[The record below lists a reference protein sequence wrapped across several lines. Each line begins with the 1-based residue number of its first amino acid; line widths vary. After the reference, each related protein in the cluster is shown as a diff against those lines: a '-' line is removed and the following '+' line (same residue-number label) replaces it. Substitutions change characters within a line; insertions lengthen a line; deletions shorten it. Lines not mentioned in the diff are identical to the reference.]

1 MDSPHAEAQQLLL
14 PSMNRASDL
23 QFFPHTLLNVLGGR
37 VSPNPPRV
45 QDRLQLVRHTQT

>member
-23 QFFPHTLLNVLGGR
+23 QFFPHTLLNVLGGAS
-37 VSPNPPRV
+37 VSKPPRV
-45 QDRLQLVRHTQT
+45 QDRLQLVRQT